1 MTKEVLVYNN
11 EEHIFEKKK
20 VEKIS
25 DIINNIENSSPSS
38 VKSNGSDSYNELD
51 ERNNMDDINFQD
63 IYIRSID
70 LKKHKWDI
78 LKKIKNGLLKLLC
91 CFRKTN

>member
-11 EEHIFEKKK
+11 EEQIFEKKK

-25 DIINNIENSSPSS
+25 DIINNIENSSPNS
-38 VKSNGSDSYNELD
+38 VRSNGSDSYNELD

-70 LKKHKWDI
+70 LKRHKWDLLI
-78 LKKIKNGLLKLLC
+78 KIKNGLLKLLR